1 VGRKFLVAVVVIL
14 VGGVALLMYGTKLM
28 EERMLRER
36 DGILK
41 QHLSDMRQ
49 ALQDYHTRE
58 HAYPESLDKLVPAYL
73 PRIPVDPVT
82 RKADWR
88 LITEES
94 VTPNDDFAKTQTP
107 KSSSV
112 IVDVKSAAA
121 GAGLDGVAYSDY

>member
-1 VGRKFLVAVVVIL
+1 MGRKFLIAVVVIL
-14 VGGVALLMYGTKLM
+14 VGGVGLLMYGTKLM

-41 QHLSDMRQ
+41 QHLADMRQ
-49 ALQDYHTRE
+49 ALQAYHERE
-58 HAYPESLDKLVPAYL
+58 HAYPESLDKLVPTDL

-94 VTPNDDFAKTQTP
+94 VTPNDDFAAAQTP

-121 GAGLDGVAYSDY
+121 GVGRDGVAYSEY